1 MGCAPPRH
9 TLGYHRVV
17 QPEEFRALVKAA
29 VEQNHPLS
37 RAQARALLAMLLG
50 APVPPVPPPATA
62 QAPPAPPHPPAP
74 AGSQTQAPPATQFTA
89 PPIAGLTP
97 ATHPPTPSTP
107 LPDAIALPFAAL
119 LAALAQRG
127 ETPEELCGFAEA
139 MRSAA
144 TPIPLTAD
152 ERARL
157 VDTCGTGGDS
167 LDTFNISTAAALVA
181 AGAGAWVA
189 KHGNRAVTSLCGSAD
204 VLEALGVPI
213 HLPPAQAAACLRATG
228 FMFLLAPTLHPA
240 LQRVG
245 PIRRALPFRTLFN
258 LAAPL
263 ANPAGAAAQVVGV
276 YAEARIP
283 VVAEALRLL
292 GARHAWVVHGRIGGR
307 VSDSDDPPK
316 PGLDELTVTGES
328 LWLSVHN
335 GQVHPGILWPESLGL
350 RLAPLADLR
359 SAPTAQQNAALLEAI
374 LRGHDRTP
382 RRDIVLLNAAAALVV
397 AGLAPTLSEALEHA
411 AASIDSGAASQV
423 LDRLRAFHSS
433 HL

>member
-1 MGCAPPRH
+1 
-9 TLGYHRVV
+9 
-17 QPEEFRALVKAA
+17 
-29 VEQNHPLS
+29 
-37 RAQARALLAMLLG
+37 MLLG
-50 APVPPVPPPATA
+50 ESLAGPPPATA
-62 QAPPAPPHPPAP
+62 H
-74 AGSQTQAPPATQFTA
+74 
-89 PPIAGLTP
+89 
-97 ATHPPTPSTP
+97 P

-127 ETPEELCGFAEA
+127 ETAEELCGFAEA

-144 TPIPLTAD
+144 TPIPLAPA

-189 KHGNRAVTSLCGSAD
+189 KHGNRAITSRCGSAD

-213 HLPPAQAAACLRATG
+213 HLPPAQAAECLRSTG

-245 PIRRALPFRTLFN
+245 PIRRALPFRTVFN
-258 LAAPL
+258 LAGPL

-276 YAEARIP
+276 YSESRIP

-292 GARHAWVVHGRIGGR
+292 GTRHAWVVHGRIHDR
-307 VSDSDDPPK
+307 AAPPVNLTHLSANAMEC

-328 LWLSVHN
+328 TWLSVHN
-335 GQVHPGILWPESLGL
+335 DQIHPGVLWPESLGL
-350 RLAPLADLR
+350 RLAPIADLR
-359 SAPTAQQNAALLEAI
+359 GGATAQENAAILEAI
-374 LRGHDRTP
+374 LRGHDRGP

-397 AGLAPTLSEALEHA
+397 AGLAPTLAEALERA
-411 AASIDSGAASQV
+411 TESIDSAAALGV
-423 LDRLRAFHSS
+423 LAALRAFRSPHP
-433 HL
+433 

>member
-1 MGCAPPRH
+1 MGCAL
-9 TLGYHRVV
+9 TLGYHRQV

-29 VEQNHPLS
+29 VEQGYPLS
-37 RAQARALLAMLLG
+37 RAQARDLLAMLLG
-50 APVPPVPPPATA
+50 T
-62 QAPPAPPHPPAP
+62 P
-74 AGSQTQAPPATQFTA
+74 AGSSATPFSSPSA
-89 PPIAGLTP
+89 I
-97 ATHPPTPSTP
+97 PPTPSTP

-144 TPIPLTAD
+144 TPIPLTHD

-213 HLPPAQAAACLRATG
+213 HLPPAHAAACLRATG

-263 ANPAGAAAQVVGV
+263 ANPAGAAAQVIGV

-292 GARHAWVVHGRIGGR
+292 GTRHAWVVHGRIGSR
-307 VSDSDDPPK
+307 VANPADAASNPEQDAPASPLTSAAPSLEPPAAS

-335 GQVHPGILWPESLGL
+335 GQIHPGILWPESLGL
-350 RLAPLADLR
+350 RLAPLAALR
-359 SAPTAQQNAALLEAI
+359 GAPTAQQSAAILEAI

-397 AGLAPTLSEALEHA
+397 AGLAPTLGEALER
-411 AASIDSGAASQV
+411 AASAIDSGAAMRV
-423 LDRLRAFHSS
+423 LNQLRAFPAAMRSEAQ
-433 HL
+433 